1 MVRVFIDPGHGG
13 ADPGAVANGLQEKDI
28 CLSISLML
36 RNILVREYTGIFVK
50 LSRTTDRTLT
60 LNERTNMANQ
70 WHADLLISVHVN
82 AGGGAGFESFIY
94 CGTYANKGR
103 TDRWRGLLHDE
114 IVQGSMLRDR
124 GRKQANFHML
134 RESRMPAVLT
144 ENGFIDTMEDAK
156 KLKNTTFLEQIA
168 HAHAVGVVRI
178 FGLKKKNVPT
188 SIPGGPQVNQYHIIK
203 KGDTLWSLAGRY
215 NTTVQQLLQWNQP
228 IVSEHL
234 QIGRKIKVG

>member
-94 CGTYANKGR
+94 CGHMQIK
-103 TDRWRGLLHDE
+103 DE
-114 IVQGSMLRDR
+114 Q
-124 GRKQANFHML
+124 
-134 RESRMPAVLT
+134 T
-144 ENGFIDTMEDAK
+144 
-156 KLKNTTFLEQIA
+156 
-168 HAHAVGVVRI
+168 VGVGCFTMRLCR
-178 FGLKKKNVPT
+178 G
-188 SIPGGPQVNQYHIIK
+188 
-203 KGDTLWSLAGRY
+203 AC
-215 NTTVQQLLQWNQP
+215 
-228 IVSEHL
+228 
-234 QIGRKIKVG
+234 